1 MRNNSQRPGKGPSP
15 MNREQRHLEEYAAA
29 KAAALKMAAKLTAK
43 EKGCVVTATRRAL
56 TDDVRRDLTRQR
68 RFERRFLSP
77 EFPKDDGMPYDYSF
91 DSREVNRL
99 VRHLDVPHRERLLEA
114 RFRAALVRLVRHSL
128 PQETLCAIRRHRR
141 RPAILAAL
149 GITAGA
155 YRRRFCDILRIL
167 ALSPTSFVS
176 GSTENASPSGE
187 SALLAEDARVR
198 GACEA
203 EAAEPAPAPAS
214 RRSSISAKAA
224 STRPN
229 ASFTVLGHPA
239 NTSATRRRAPS
250 TNLQ

>member
-1 MRNNSQRPGKGPSP
+1 

-56 TDDVRRDLTRQR
+56 TDDVHRDQTRQR
-68 RFERRFLSP
+68 RFERKFLSL
-77 EFPKDDGMPYDYSF
+77 EFPRDDGLPYDYSF
-91 DSREVNRL
+91 SSREVNRL
-99 VRHLDVPHRERLLEA
+99 VRHLDAPHRERLREA
-114 RFRAALVRLVRHSL
+114 RFRAALARLDHHPL
-128 PQETLCAIRRHRR
+128 LQETLCAIRRHRR

-155 YRRRFCDILRIL
+155 YRRRFCDILRVL
-167 ALSPTSFVS
+167 DLSSDSFAS
-176 GSTENASPSGE
+176 GSTEDALSNGE
-187 SALLAEDARVR
+187 ISLLAEDTRLR

-203 EAAEPAPAPAS
+203 EAAEPAPVPAS
-214 RRSSISAKAA
+214 RNSSISAKAA

-229 ASFTVLGHPA
+229 ASFTVLGHA
-239 NTSATRRRAPS
+239 ENISATRRRATS